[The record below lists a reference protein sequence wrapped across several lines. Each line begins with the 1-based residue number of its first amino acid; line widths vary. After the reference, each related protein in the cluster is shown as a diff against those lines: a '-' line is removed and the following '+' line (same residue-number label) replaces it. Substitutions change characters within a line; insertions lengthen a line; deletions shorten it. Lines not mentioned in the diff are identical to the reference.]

1 MAETSAR
8 ALLDDAPVPIV
19 LSEAAPSAAL
29 VYLNAAAAAQWRV
42 DPAEVVGRPTPLWWV
57 DEDDRAA
64 FRAEVERRGA
74 VSGLEC
80 LFRRGDG
87 SVFWGSVS
95 SRPTVFEG
103 ERVLFSSITDVTE
116 RRRAEAQRSE
126 AERRFQLL
134 AENSLDV
141 IWLLDLAERRLMYI
155 SPSVERLRGLTVEEA
170 MAEPLQASL
179 LPESAARAE
188 QLIEAGGQDP
198 DDPPPVFDQPCRD
211 GSVKKVEVVARFI
224 PGTDGRPRQLLGVS
238 RDVTRRVEAEA
249 ARDRL
254 IQELRQALAEV
265 KQLSGLIPICAWC
278 RKVRDDEGYWST
290 VERYLESHTGAHV
303 THSMCPSCSAKF
315 NGDGG

>member
-8 ALLDDAPVPIV
+8 ILLDDAPVPIV
-19 LSEAAPSAAL
+19 LSAAAPSATL
-29 VYLNAAAAAQWRV
+29 VYLNAAAVAQWRV
-42 DPAEVVGRPTPLWWV
+42 EPDAVLGQPALLWWA
-57 DEDDRAA
+57 DEADRVG
-64 FRAEVERRGA
+64 FRSEVERQGR
-74 VSGLEC
+74 VSGLEY

-95 SRPTVFEG
+95 SRPTTFEG
-103 ERVLFSSITDVTE
+103 QRVLFSSITDVTE
-116 RRRAEAQRSE
+116 RRRAEAQRAE
-126 AERRFQLL
+126 AERRFHLL

-141 IWLLDLAERRLMYI
+141 IWLLDLAQRRLTYV
-155 SPSVERLRGLTVEEA
+155 SPSVERLRGLSVEEA
-170 MAEPLQASL
+170 LAEPLQASM

-188 QLIEAGGQDP
+188 QIIAAGGTDP

-224 PGTDGRPRQLLGVS
+224 PGPDGRPKQLLGVS

-265 KQLSGLIPICAWC
+265 RQLSGLIPICAWC
-278 RKVRDDEGYWST
+278 RKVRDDAGYWST
-290 VERYLESHTGAHV
+290 VERYLENHTGAHV
-303 THSMCPSCSAKF
+303 THSMCPACSAKF
-315 NGDGG
+315 NGE